1 MDNYQWRKQQFV
13 SVDKS
18 KYAQHLLYFNI
29 NIETEQQTVLLMKH

>member
-18 KYAQHLLYFNI
+18 KYAHLLYFNI